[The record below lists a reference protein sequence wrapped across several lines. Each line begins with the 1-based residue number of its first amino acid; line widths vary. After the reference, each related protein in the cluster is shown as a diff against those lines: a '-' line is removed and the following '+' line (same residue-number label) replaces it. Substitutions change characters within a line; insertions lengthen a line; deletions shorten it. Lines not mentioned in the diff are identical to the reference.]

1 MTASLDKKSTMASFN
16 RAAGTYDTHD
26 FLQREVGSRVLQ
38 QLDMLVVNPE
48 RIADLGAGTGRFSRL
63 LGRKFKKSKI
73 YLVDFAIR
81 MLVKARYN
89 KKVKLFSR
97 ERYICGDIEALPIAD
112 GQIDLA
118 FTSLALQWSQQ
129 LGLSFAEIRRVLSP
143 GGLFLF
149 ATLGPDTL
157 HELRSSF
164 DSVSSIP
171 HVNEFLDM
179 HEVGD
184 MLSGQ
189 GFSDPVLTTERIIVE
204 YEDVMELMRDL
215 KGIGA
220 SNVSR
225 GRQKALMGKER
236 LAGMIKAYEQL
247 RRDDKIPA
255 TYEVIIGH
263 AWALDRAKQTNNAD
277 HTFPLSRLKK
287 R

>member
-1 MTASLDKKSTMASFN
+1 MSTQLNKKSTMASFN

-38 QLDMLVVNPE
+38 QLDMLVVKPQ

-63 LGRKFKKSKI
+63 LGRRFKKSKI

-81 MLVKARYN
+81 MLLKARHS
-89 KKVKLFSR
+89 KKIRLFSR
-97 ERYICGDIEALPIAD
+97 EKYICGDMEALPIAD

-118 FTSLALQWSQQ
+118 FTSLALQWSSQ
-129 LGLSFAEIRRVLSP
+129 LELSVAEIRRILSP

-157 HELRSSF
+157 HELRESF

-184 MLSGQ
+184 ILSAQ
-189 GFSDPVLTTERIIVE
+189 GFCDPVLTTERIIVE
-204 YEDVMELMRDL
+204 YEDVIKLMRDL

-220 SNVSR
+220 SNVSG

-236 LAGMIKAYEQL
+236 LAGMIKAYDSL
-247 RRDDKIPA
+247 RRDNMVPA

-263 AWALDRAKQTNNAD
+263 AWALDHAQKKGNAE

>member
-1 MTASLDKKSTMASFN
+1 MSVPLDKKSTMASFN
-16 RAAGTYDTHD
+16 RAARTYDAHD

-48 RIADLGAGTGRFSRL
+48 NIADLGAGTGRFSRL
-63 LGRKFKKSKI
+63 LGRRFKKSKL
-73 YLVDFAIR
+73 YLVDFAIK
-81 MLVKARYN
+81 MLFRARYN

-97 ERYICGDIEALPIAD
+97 ERYICGDMEALPIAD

-129 LGLSFAEIRRVLSP
+129 LELSVAEIRRILSP

-157 HELRSSF
+157 RELRESF
-164 DSVSSIP
+164 DLVSSDP

-184 MLSGQ
+184 ILSAQ

-204 YEDVMELMRDL
+204 YQDVMKLMRDL

-220 SNVSR
+220 SNVST
-225 GRQKALMGKER
+225 GRQKTLMGKAR
-236 LAGMIKAYEQL
+236 LAGMIKRYNAL
-247 RRDDKIPA
+247 RRNNKVPA

-263 AWALDRAKQTNNAD
+263 AWALDRGQKKGNTE

>member
-1 MTASLDKKSTMASFN
+1 MSASLDKKSTMASFN
-16 RAAGTYDTHD
+16 RAAGSYDAHD

-38 QLDMLVVNPE
+38 QLEMLVVDPQ

-73 YLVDFAIR
+73 YLIDFAIK
-81 MLVKARYN
+81 MLSKARHN
-89 KKVKLFSR
+89 KRIKLFSR

-129 LGLSFAEIRRVLSP
+129 LELSIAEIRRILSP

-164 DSVSSIP
+164 DSISSTS

-184 MLSGQ
+184 ILSAQ

-204 YEDVMELMRDL
+204 YEDVMKLMRDL

-220 SNVSR
+220 SNVS
-225 GRQKALMGKER
+225 GGGQKTLMGKER
-236 LAGMIKAYEQL
+236 LAGMIKAYDAF
-247 RRDDKIPA
+247 RCDSKIPA

-263 AWALDRAKQTNNAD
+263 AWALDRTQQNGNAE